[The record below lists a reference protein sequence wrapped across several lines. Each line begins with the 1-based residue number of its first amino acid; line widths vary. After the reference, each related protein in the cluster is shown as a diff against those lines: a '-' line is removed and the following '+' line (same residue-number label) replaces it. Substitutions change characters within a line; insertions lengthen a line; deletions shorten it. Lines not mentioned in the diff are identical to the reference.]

1 MVNRSL
7 NPTYI
12 LDHHK
17 PRVFT
22 LHMNDSI
29 CLLKRM
35 SRVVKSFDIES
46 ARSFRGF
53 GACTSRNVDNAHA
66 IMHHPKR
73 RHPRG
78 LETSFPPR
86 AAFGQVMPASATM
99 SMHLTETGSACT
111 GMRIPNTMMRLG
123 RSHDQHKGLC
133 CLKLPP
139 AMLPIDD
146 PPSPPVF
153 EAHSNVFE

>member
-12 LDHHK
+12 LDHQFNMHVEEDESSCK
-17 PRVFT
+17 FVGHR
-22 LHMNDSI
+22 I
-29 CLLKRM
+29 
-35 SRVVKSFDIES
+35 S

-78 LETSFPPR
+78 LQTSFPPR

-139 AMLPIDD
+139 TMLPIDN
-146 PPSPPVF
+146 PPGPPVF
-153 EAHSNVFE
+153 EAHSSVFDLLKLSVA